1 MRCEWTR
8 DVFIG
13 SFPADL
19 IPTSSQTRK
28 HPYCMVLNTDTSNEA
43 GTHWVAVY
51 VRSPCAVDYFDSFA
65 DWPPMSADI
74 HTFLQRFSNINRS
87 ATCLQSDRSGAC
99 GKHFGAGGAPAGST
113 VLMRGGSTVGYPV
126 FTGLQ
131 YQRGGGVGGL
141 GSMFRSFLRFLLP
154 IGRQA
159 GSAIGRQGME
169 TGARVLSSVLEGKNL
184 RESLVDE
191 GRAGLRNL
199 LDKAADSVAKS
210 KQQQSGSG
218 GGNFDFKRY
227 RKRLDAAEAAFSPPL
242 VLQQLPTEQQ
252 HQQQQS
258 SIGSESANQQQQQV
272 AKHAEINEGFA
283 STPSVPIE
291 LLRRRL
297 HACIPCLSEQSALAF
312 NSALNVF
319 AVPPTNVSVSRSFFR
334 ELLPLSTI
342 SQEGPYLFRMFND
355 SLWADLS
362 RVYLYL
368 ELSIKKPNTHGI
380 DVPIDANDDA
390 DVGPCQS
397 IGQTFVQQLKVEVQN
412 TELYDSGTLY
422 PFKAYITNELS
433 FPDSVKRNFMAS
445 SGYYPSLTHD
455 DRSDAGFRKRCA
467 RFAGGRKA
475 QFFSRLDF
483 DLGNQELY
491 LLSNMDVLFT
501 IYRARDSFLLQ
512 CLAQNAAAGRQYS
525 LFVHDIKLYVKMVE
539 VQPSLNMSI
548 YKTLEK
554 QPATYAVRRTEVK
567 SCFLTAGRTELDHNI
582 FSAAIPRR
590 LTIALVIN
598 RAFNGAY
605 ALCPFDFRPY
615 NIRDISVHAGGHVYP
630 AVPHRMNFKEA
641 DYVRPFVDMY
651 EALGMANS
659 ERSMDI
665 TLEQFRD
672 GWTFFVVPMTST
684 LDDSCGFELLR
695 SGTTSVRLQFNE
707 AIPLGG
713 VEMICLGEFDQLIM
727 IDYNRHIVTDS
738 KIA

>member
-1 MRCEWTR
+1 
-8 DVFIG
+8 
-13 SFPADL
+13 
-19 IPTSSQTRK
+19 
-28 HPYCMVLNTDTSNEA
+28 
-43 GTHWVAVY
+43 
-51 VRSPCAVDYFDSFA
+51 
-65 DWPPMSADI
+65 MS
-74 HTFLQRFSNINRS
+74 
-87 ATCLQSDRSGAC
+87 C
-99 GKHFGAGGAPAGST
+99 P
-113 VLMRGGSTVGYPV
+113 
-126 FTGLQ
+126 
-131 YQRGGGVGGL
+131 
-141 GSMFRSFLRFLLP
+141 
-154 IGRQA
+154 
-159 GSAIGRQGME
+159 
-169 TGARVLSSVLEGKNL
+169 
-184 RESLVDE
+184 
-191 GRAGLRNL
+191 
-199 LDKAADSVAKS
+199 
-210 KQQQSGSG
+210 
-218 GGNFDFKRY
+218 KR
-227 RKRLDAAEAAFSPPL
+227 
-242 VLQQLPTEQQ
+242 
-252 HQQQQS
+252 
-258 SIGSESANQQQQQV
+258 I
-272 AKHAEINEGFA
+272 
-283 STPSVPIE
+283 
-291 LLRRRL
+291 
-297 HACIPCLSEQSALAF
+297 SEQSALAF

-368 ELSIKKPNTHGI
+368 ELSIKKPNAHGV
-380 DVPIDANDDA
+380 DVPIDAADDA

-422 PFKAYITNELS
+422 PYKAYITNELS
-433 FPDSVKRNFMAS
+433 FPDNVKRNFMAS

-455 DRSDAGFRKRCA
+455 DRNDTGFRQRCS

-491 LLSNMDVLFT
+491 LLSNMDILFT
-501 IYRARDSFLLQ
+501 IYRARNSFLLQ
-512 CLAQNAAAGRQYS
+512 CLAQNVAAGRQYS

-567 SCFLTAGRTELDHNI
+567 SCFLTAGRTELDHAV

-590 LTIALVIN
+590 ITIALVIN

-605 ALCPFDFRPY
+605 ALSPFDFRPY
-615 NIRDISVHAGGHVYP
+615 NIRDISVHAGGNVYP
-630 AVPHRMNFKEA
+630 AVPHRMNFKGA

-665 TLEQFRD
+665 SLEQFRD

-707 AIPLGG
+707 EVPPGG
-713 VEMICLGEFDQLIM
+713 VEMICLANESFPAPMQTLLTLDRPEPDAWRDTPTLQRTLHALVLLLHYSVVLPLFALCCLILLRWM
-727 IDYNRHIVTDS
+727 RKRGLLVDRRRNPPNSASSGNSPPKPDTGAGNRHHQIPSPVAPNAPSTPHNKDDDDDAAEDRADVELVRGATAAAASYILPRIIFLNKMDGS
-738 KIA
+738 KA